1 MTSAAVGALVLRSD
15 VCFGMHG
22 MIWWFQKVLKGDDN
36 SINFKHLSLELMFRC
51 IFYWKK
57 TSQDPKLS
65 TRNSPQKSTKKFKSL
80 MFHLEGSS
88 IGRRW
93 SRHGTMLHQLS
104 QRVRG
109 AQFLCD
115 GKIRAFHDI
124 FRPNLCCGITF
135 KQNNALK
142 DFCWLSKSVWAYVM
156 SWLLWVYNMQLLRS
170 CQVGCFSLCVTLFKK
185 IIYICIC
192 RW

>member
-1 MTSAAVGALVLRSD
+1 MISAAVGALVSRSD

-22 MIWWFQKVLKGDDN
+22 MIWGFQKVLKGDVTA
-36 SINFKHLSLELMFRC
+36 INFKHLSLELMFRC
-51 IFYWKK
+51 IFLEKNISRSK
-57 TSQDPKLS
+57 IIHKEL
-65 TRNSPQKSTKKFKSL
+65 PQKSTKKFKSL

-88 IGRRW
+88 VGRRW

-135 KQNNALK
+135 KQNNALQ
-142 DFCWLSKSVWAYVM
+142 DFCWLSKSFWANVM

-170 CQVGCFSLCVTLFKK
+170 CQVGCFSLCVTLF
-185 IIYICIC
+185 
-192 RW
+192 